1 MGKSKQWIFV
11 TLGAL
16 LTIGAHFLPWVA
28 TSSLAGASQHSAIE
42 MIKTSFLEGGAL
54 IYSGIAILLGAV
66 MMAVILI
73 LGLTSMR
80 TCEKPN
86 CPKVPVIV
94 LSLLSAVGMFAGLF
108 LMKGYY
114 AKINALQEVNYQIG
128 PALGYY
134 LSFAG
139 IAIILLGMLT
149 GSSKRAS

>member
-1 MGKSKQWIFV
+1 MEKSKQWIFV

-28 TSSLAGASQHSAIE
+28 TTSLAGASQHSAIE

-54 IYSGIAILLGAV
+54 IYSGVAVILGAV
-66 MMAVILI
+66 LMVVVLV

-80 TCEKPN
+80 NCVGPN
-86 CPKVPVIV
+86 CPTTPVIV

-108 LMKGYY
+108 LMKSYY
-114 AKINALQEVNYQIG
+114 AKINALQEFNYQIG
-128 PALGYY
+128 PAFGYY

-149 GSSKRAS
+149 SSSRRAS